1 MNILP
6 KKRWHVRTKDNIAR
20 VRRDEAKAAEEAKEL
35 EKRIKLADQEAR
47 TSFLRKKAQE
57 RKPIPEDLGLNVP
70 PCNEEKDGEILE
82 SSDTLI
88 RSADKSSVLAPS
100 GHVNFF
106 QHLEEGE
113 STSTGNK
120 DREDEEKKEKEE
132 YEKKIGLL
140 TYLGQDSHELTGER
154 SWWQKIPE
162 KRILQPDS
170 EEQNDKQKT
179 HRDMLDPLNSVR
191 MHLGC
196 KGVQQIAARV
206 ETKSNKHSLKKK
218 KHKKRSSSSSTS
230 DEERY
235 SKSKKKYSKKGKHK
249 KKGKKYSKDPVKEKK
264 ASKHKTKKKSSN
276 TESTSEENES
286 DSNHSKANRQRK
298 DTKEISEQEEKRL
311 KLEILRMERIERE
324 NKSKVRKNELL
335 YGTTQTAQK
344 DPEKEAL
351 SSKSSRKYNSQF
363 NPQFAKQNKLDASQK
378 YWLQ

>member
-47 TSFLRKKAQE
+47 TNFLRKKAQE
-57 RKPIPEDLGLNVP
+57 RKPNQEELGLHDTE
-70 PCNEEKDGEILE
+70 CNKEKGGKILD
-82 SSDTLI
+82 SSDTLKH
-88 RSADKSSVLAPS
+88 SADNSSVLAPS

-162 KRILQPDS
+162 QRNQPDS
-170 EEQNDKQKT
+170 EDKNDKQLK
-179 HRDMLDPLNSVR
+179 HLDMLDPLSSVR

-196 KGVQQIAARV
+196 KGVKQIASRV
-206 ETKSNKHSLKKK
+206 ESKSSKHSLKKK
-218 KHKKRSSSSSTS
+218 KHKRHTSSTTS

-235 SKSKKKYSKKGKHK
+235 SKSKMKYSKKGKHK
-249 KKGKKYSKDPVKEKK
+249 KKSKKYSTEPVKKK
-264 ASKHKTKKKSSN
+264 RKKDSKHKTKKKRSNKESS
-276 TESTSEENES
+276 SGENES
-286 DSNHSKANRQRK
+286 DSGNSKSKHPLQN
-298 DTKEISEQEEKRL
+298 TKEISEREEKRL
-311 KLEILRMERIERE
+311 KLERLRMERIERE
-324 NKSKVRKNELL
+324 KKSNARKNQLL
-335 YGTTQTAQK
+335 YGTGPIDQEKSENEAQ
-344 DPEKEAL
+344 
-351 SSKSSRKYNSQF
+351 SSQSGRKYNSQF
-363 NPQFAKQNKLDASQK
+363 NPQYAKQNKLDASQK